1 MKKYSIIVLANQMP
15 TGLAA
20 ADESFESKIIST
32 SHLIELIQK
41 YKDAPSKVII
51 INEKSL
57 NEEVERVIVES
68 NFKVLKTTRHT
79 KGALA
84 TAALSLDLVNET
96 DPIVIVPSNAKVE
109 FDLAKFLSEMKH
121 GDHAAGIVTLRS
133 DNPNMSFVRSYQ
145 NVIVEIAEKRIIGKE
160 ATAGIFYFKD
170 RSSLVEAIGWALV
183 NQVTTNGEYYIAPA
197 LNYFLTQRLPIGR
210 YRIGD
215 EDYERIE
222 Y

>member
-1 MKKYSIIVLANQMP
+1 MKKYSVIVLANQISA
-15 TGLAA
+15 GLVA
-20 ADESFESKIIST
+20 ADEPFESNTILKN
-32 SHLIELIQK
+32 HLIELIQK

-57 NEEVERVIVES
+57 TEEVARVLVNS
-68 NFKVLKTTRHT
+68 NFKVLKTARHT

-109 FDLAKFLSEMKH
+109 FDLAKFLSEMAH
-121 GDHAAGIVTLRS
+121 GGYAAGIVTLNS
-133 DNPNMSFVRSYQ
+133 ENPNMSFVRSYQ
-145 NVIVEIAEKRIIGKE
+145 NVIVEIAEKKIIDKE

-183 NQVTTNGEYYIAPA
+183 NQVTTNGDYYIAPA

-215 EDYERIE
+215 EDYARIE
-222 Y
+222 K